1 MIRAFEPLSAAALN
15 HLLHQAAWARSRL
28 APFHG
33 ATIRVVVPPMS
44 STFTV
49 ADDGTLRA
57 DAQAEPAATIT
68 LSPTVAF
75 RLLVAKDETA
85 RAGVDVQGD
94 AALAGALTRVLASLE
109 WDAEEDLSRVVG
121 DVAAHRIAG
130 TARSLA
136 NWQRESAANVSRAVG
151 EYLTEERPVV
161 ASPAA
166 LRDFAA
172 EVDALRDDTERL
184 GKRIERLARGRS

>member
-1 MIRAFEPLSAAALN
+1 MRMLEPLSAAALN
-15 HLLHQAAWARSRL
+15 HLLHAADWARARL

-33 ATIRVVVPPMS
+33 ATIRVVVPPTS
-44 STFTV
+44 STYTV

-57 DAQAEPAATIT
+57 DAEAEPAATIT
-68 LSPTVAF
+68 LSPAVAF
-75 RLLVAKDETA
+75 RLLVLKDDTA
-85 RAGVDVQGD
+85 RAEIDVQGD

-130 TARSLA
+130 AARSLA
-136 NWQRESAANVSRAVG
+136 NWHRELAGNLSRAAG
-151 EYLTEERPVV
+151 EYLTEERPVI
-161 ASPAA
+161 ASPSA

-184 GKRIERLARGRS
+184 GKRIERLARGRG

>member
-1 MIRAFEPLSAAALN
+1 MLEPLTAAALN
-15 HLLHQAAWARSRL
+15 HLLHDAAWARARL

-33 ATIRVVVPPMS
+33 ATIRVVVPPMI
-44 STFTV
+44 STFSV
-49 ADDGTLRA
+49 AADGTLRA
-57 DAQAEPAATIT
+57 DSDAQPAATIT
-68 LSPTVAF
+68 LSPAVAF

-85 RAGVDVQGD
+85 RAEVDVQGD
-94 AALAGALTRVLASLE
+94 AALAGALTRVLAALE

-121 DVAAHRIAG
+121 DVAAHRMASA
-130 TARSLA
+130 ARSLA
-136 NWQRESAANVSRAVG
+136 DWHRQLAANVSRAAG

-184 GKRIERLARGRS
+184 GKRIERLARGRG